1 MRRFTLLIILFS
13 VFLSTSFAQPQKVE
27 ELEDG
32 IKLIEDF
39 EGETAGTLPQRWFN
53 QKATVAVPDL
63 PNRDTYAYKIME
75 EDGNTFLRF
84 EGINGKHLNF
94 PTKEVENIDIY
105 NTPILSWR
113 WRIHDIPTGADDED
127 NDVAASIYVVMDVG
141 SVLFKEVP
149 KSIRYTWSSNLE
161 KGEEFSKFFGNQKT
175 VVMGTG
181 SGSGSWQTF
190 ERNIV
195 QDYIRLHGD
204 EPPKTP
210 IAILILSDGD
220 DTGENVKADYDDIM
234 LKSYLG
240 Q

>member
-1 MRRFTLLIILFS
+1 
-13 VFLSTSFAQPQKVE
+13 
-27 ELEDG
+27 
-32 IKLIEDF
+32 
-39 EGETAGTLPQRWFN
+39 
-53 QKATVAVPDL
+53 
-63 PNRDTYAYKIME
+63 
-75 EDGNTFLRF
+75 
-84 EGINGKHLNF
+84 
-94 PTKEVENIDIY
+94 
-105 NTPILSWR
+105 
-113 WRIHDIPTGADDED
+113 
-127 NDVAASIYVVMDVG
+127 
-141 SVLFKEVP
+141 
-149 KSIRYTWSSNLE
+149 LE

-195 QDYIRLHGD
+195 QDYIRLYGD